1 MEKLSESVDRQYQLY
16 YSCHYTCGYGGER
29 MQGQTLTGAE
39 VRAETYRA
47 ILRHRGS
54 VFQTATIREE
64 LGWAEQS
71 SEAHRM
77 HGVIQDLKRS
87 GILEQTGTK
96 RKRNQYL
103 MIVPGKEGELRS
115 NFDNLR
121 AISGNGKATSPSAD
135 KTPKPAGPRRVQY
148 LEERVEALEQQE
160 GNSEVLKLL
169 REISTKLDDL
179 HREWV
184 GS

>member
-1 MEKLSESVDRQYQLY
+1 MEGK
-16 YSCHYTCGYGGER
+16 
-29 MQGQTLTGAE
+29 TLTGAQ
-39 VRAETYRA
+39 VREETYRA

-64 LGWAEQS
+64 LGWPEQS

-87 GILEQTGTK
+87 GILQQTGTK

-103 MIVPGKEGELRS
+103 MIVSEKEGELRS
-115 NFDNLR
+115 NLDNIR
-121 AISGNGKATSPSAD
+121 AISGNGKAPSPMAD
-135 KTPKPAGPRRVQY
+135 STPKPAGPRRVQI
-148 LEERVEALEQQE
+148 LEERLAEALERQE
-160 GNSEVLKLL
+160 KTNTEVVKFL
-169 REISTKLDDL
+169 REISAKLDDL

>member
-1 MEKLSESVDRQYQLY
+1 MEGK
-16 YSCHYTCGYGGER
+16 
-29 MQGQTLTGAE
+29 TLTGAQ

-47 ILRHRGS
+47 ILRHRGT

-103 MIVPGKEGELRS
+103 MIVPRKEEELRS
-115 NFDNLR
+115 NLDNLR
-121 AISGNGKATSPSAD
+121 AISGNGKAAPPPAD
-135 KTPKPAGPRRVQY
+135 APPKPGPRRVRY
-148 LEERVEALEQQE
+148 LEERVEALERQE
-160 GNSEVLKLL
+160 GNTDVLKLL
-169 REISTKLDDL
+169 REISAKLDDL